1 MEKVNFFLLLLLFHL
16 DTKIYQQQFLATK
29 GYYLFIYLFIYLLF
43 IGNKVIGRGQNTRTT
58 KGCFL
63 IFIYL

>member
-29 GYYLFIYLFIYLLF
+29 GYYLFIYLFIY
-43 IGNKVIGRGQNTRTT
+43 
-58 KGCFL
+58 
-63 IFIYL
+63 YL